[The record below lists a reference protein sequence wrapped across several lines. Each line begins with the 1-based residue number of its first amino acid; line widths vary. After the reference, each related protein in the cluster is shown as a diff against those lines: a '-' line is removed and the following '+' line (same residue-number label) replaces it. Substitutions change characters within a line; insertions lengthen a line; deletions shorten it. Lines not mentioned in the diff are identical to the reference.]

1 MSTMIADPETYFQR
15 LLPER
20 STLLKRLETE
30 AANEEIPIVG
40 PVVGELLYILA
51 RFGRARRMLELGA
64 ATGYSAIY
72 LAAAGRDI
80 QGRVVTLESDPNLA
94 RRAKDN
100 LAEAG
105 LEGHARVACDD
116 ALVWL
121 ERTAERFDFVFM
133 DIEKEDYI
141 KALPGLENVIAPGGL
156 LVADNVAFEDA
167 DPFNRAMFRNP
178 AWRSVSLHALLPGH
192 SPRYDGLCLA
202 VRTA

>member
-1 MSTMIADPETYFQR
+1 M
-15 LLPER
+15 
-20 STLLKRLETE
+20 
-30 AANEEIPIVG
+30 N
-40 PVVGELLYILA
+40 IL
-51 RFGRARRMLELGA
+51 GI
-64 ATGYSAIY
+64 SAFY
-72 LAAAGRDI
+72 HDSAAALVQDGRITAAAQEERFSRKKHDQSFPADAI
-80 QGRVVTLESDPNLA
+80 RYV
-94 RRAKDN
+94 

-105 LEGHARVACDD
+105 LEGYARVACDD

-167 DPFNRAMFRNP
+167 DPFNCAMFRNP